1 MRTIVHLSDLHF
13 GRLDGRLISPLVQI
27 IKGIAP
33 DLIAISGDLTQ
44 RARRHQFRQAHA
56 FLQALPFPQLI
67 VPGNHDVPLYNVA
80 ARFFTPLAGYRR
92 HITQNLEPAFVDEEM
107 IVVGLNSARSL
118 TFEGGRLNEEQVGRA
133 AARLLAVAPQVIK
146 IVVTH
151 HPFDLPESHGD
162 EHLVG
167 RAHMAMEQLAAAGA
181 DLFLAGHL
189 HLSHV
194 GRTAERYKIA
204 GHAALVVQAGTMS
217 TRGRGELNS
226 FNVLRLARPEV
237 AIERHTWDQDR
248 QVFLSSWS
256 GKFHHSEDGWS

>member
-13 GRLDGRLISPLVQI
+13 GRLDRRLISPLVQI
-27 IKGIAP
+27 INVIAP
-33 DLIAISGDLTQ
+33 DLIAVSGDLTQ

-56 FLQALPFPQLI
+56 FLQALPFPQII

-80 ARFFTPLAGYRR
+80 ARFLRPLAGYRR
-92 HITQNLEPAFVDEEM
+92 HIAQNLEPAFVDEEM
-107 IVVGLNSARSL
+107 IVIGLNSARSL
-118 TFEGGRLNEEQVGRA
+118 TLGRGRLDEEQVGRA
-133 AARLLAVAPQVIK
+133 AARLLAVAPHVIK

-151 HPFDLPESHGD
+151 HPFDVPESHGD

-167 RAHMAMEQLAAAGA
+167 RAHMAMEHLSAAGA

-189 HLSHV
+189 HVSHV

-226 FNVLRLARPEV
+226 FNVLRLARPDV
-237 AIERHTWDQDR
+237 AIERYSWDEHHQL
-248 QVFLSSWS
+248 FLSSWNRT
-256 GKFHHSEDGWS
+256 FHHRQDWS